1 MSHAFLCYFCSIP
14 TQTLATYTLKLQT
27 TLVLPSPHDLL
38 TSPHPSSPLPP
49 KPALFFSEGTEWTCT
64 KRRMLAGITTDY
76 AFGLGYM
83 LLAGI
88 AYLIRDWRK
97 LQLAI
102 SAPGFLLIFYI
113 WWEI

>member
-1 MSHAFLCYFCSIP
+1 MFSATFCLSPLPCLLSSI
-14 TQTLATYTLKLQT
+14 
-27 TLVLPSPHDLL
+27 
-38 TSPHPSSPLPP
+38 SSPLFFCPL
-49 KPALFFSEGTEWTCT
+49 KPCTVFSSLGTEWTCT
-64 KRRMLAGITTDY
+64 KRRMLAGIMTDY

-113 WWEI
+113 W